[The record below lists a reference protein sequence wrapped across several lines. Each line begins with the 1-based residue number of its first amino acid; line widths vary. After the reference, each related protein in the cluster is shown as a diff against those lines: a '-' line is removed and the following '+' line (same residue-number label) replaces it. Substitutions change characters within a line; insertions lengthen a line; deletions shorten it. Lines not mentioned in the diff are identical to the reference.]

1 MTAALLCIS
10 YISVEGTDYVGQ
22 NANLEFAQG
31 DRQSCHIVVIVQDD
45 LCEFPEP
52 EDFSANLAYVSG
64 IQDVIIIRD
73 RTKIL
78 INDSNEPECSELKV

>member
-64 IQDVIIIRD
+64 IQYVIIIQD